1 MNTTAVPTQAARP
14 ASRWLILARAGW
26 VVITVLALALILG
39 GLPGRFISL
48 LAGYERSL
56 GGTAIVPAAAAAY
69 AVTLV
74 AAVVL
79 VHVALATILFLRAP
93 RDPVALLVAVTLS
106 ANGALLP
113 LAFLYGEVALPPYS
127 RFLVNVVAC
136 AGLISSIF
144 TLYLFPDG
152 RFVPRWTL
160 ALAAVWAVVSLLA
173 VFIPTGLGSF
183 THWPLLLQAALL
195 LIWVVTG
202 LYAQFYRYTE
212 VSDLTQRQ
220 QAKWAAAGLLAAAM
234 TPLVYFLSFAV
245 LPAMDLELLPSQL
258 INRIG
263 PAILTL
269 PALGGLVGM
278 TLLALGMMIFPT
290 SFVIAV
296 LRYRLWDIDFVI
308 NRTLVY
314 GSLTAVVVVIYGLI
328 VGGLTLVLQT
338 QASAALAVVAA
349 VVVALLALPLR
360 QRLQRA
366 VNRLMYGE
374 RDDPWAVLSK
384 LAMTL
389 EAASAPADLLPNLAR
404 NVAES
409 LRLPYVAISVGDG
422 EGSRVVAE
430 HSPSPPAPLPEGE
443 GSAGKL
449 PSPPGRGV
457 GGEGTARPALTWPNG
472 ETLPLIYQGAVVG
485 QLFVAQRAPGEAFSS
500 ADRRLL
506 ADLARQAGPAVH
518 AVQLTAD
525 LQRSRQRLVTTRE
538 EERRRRR

>member
-26 VVITVLALALILG
+26 VVITVLALTLMLA
-39 GLPGRFISL
+39 GLPGRFLSL

-69 AVTLV
+69 AVILV

-113 LAFLYGEVALPPYS
+113 LAFLYGEVVLPPPS

-278 TLLALGMMIFPT
+278 TLLALGMMIFPA

-296 LRYRLWDIDFVI
+296 LRYRLWDINRLVS
-308 NRTLVY
+308 RTLAY
-314 GSLTAVVVVIYGLI
+314 TLLTA
-328 VGGLTLVLQT
+328 TLL
-338 QASAALAVVAA
+338 LLYLGAVVALQTLFGSRIGETSPLVIVVSTLVIAALFNPLRRRIQAAIDRRFNRRKYDAAQTLARFA
-349 VVVALLALPLR
+349 VTARDEVDLDQLLAELR
-360 QRLQRA
+360 GVISETMQPSQVSIWL
-366 VNRLMYGE
+366 
-374 RDDPWAVLSK
+374 
-384 LAMTL
+384 LA
-389 EAASAPADLLPNLAR
+389 A
-404 NVAES
+404 
-409 LRLPYVAISVGDG
+409 
-422 EGSRVVAE
+422 
-430 HSPSPPAPLPEGE
+430 
-443 GSAGKL
+443 GSA
-449 PSPPGRGV
+449 R
-457 GGEGTARPALTWPNG
+457 EGNTPDEQPQ
-472 ETLPLIYQGAVVG
+472 P
-485 QLFVAQRAPGEAFSS
+485 
-500 ADRRLL
+500 RR
-506 ADLARQAGPAVH
+506 D
-518 AVQLTAD
+518 
-525 LQRSRQRLVTTRE
+525 S
-538 EERRRRR
+538 